1 MARPSTTRPGPAP
14 AVGHLHGTHAHR
26 DHVVPVLRSI
36 GRAIRDME
44 LPAIEKLQE
53 DNAATPFQTLVST
66 MLSAQTRDPVTH
78 AASLRLFARAPTPA
92 ALAALP
98 VRTIERLI
106 YPVSFYRNKA
116 RHLKT
121 TARDLLQRFGG
132 RTPTTMEALLTLR
145 GVGRKTAN
153 LVLIVAHESPDHIC
167 VDTHVHRI
175 ANRLGW
181 VKTKTPAQ
189 TEMALYEVALR
200 RWWKDI
206 NLYLVT
212 WGQQVCRPLYPR
224 CGACAVRERC
234 PRLGVTRE
242 GRV

>member
-1 MARPSTTRPGPAP
+1 MDASKPPRVARPPA
-14 AVGHLHGTHAHR
+14 ASHHGSHASR
-26 DHVVPVLRSI
+26 DYVISVLRRI
-36 GRAIRDME
+36 GRAIRAME

-53 DNAATPFQTLVST
+53 DNAATPFRTLVST
-66 MLSAQTRDPVTH
+66 MLSAQTRDPVTYE
-78 AASLRLFARAPTPA
+78 ASMRLFARADSPA
-92 ALAALP
+92 ALAALQAK
-98 VRTIERLI
+98 TIERLI

-116 RHLKT
+116 KHLKV
-121 TARDLLQRFGG
+121 TARDILDRFCGH
-132 RTPTTMEALLTLR
+132 TPTTMEELLTLR

-153 LVLIVAHESPDHIC
+153 LVLIVAHASADNIC

-181 VKTKTPAQ
+181 VRTRTPEQ
-189 TEMALYEVALR
+189 TERALYEVAPR

-212 WGQQVCRPLYPR
+212 WGQQVCRPVYPR
-224 CGACAVRERC
+224 CGACVVADIC
-234 PRLGVTRE
+234 PRIGVTRE